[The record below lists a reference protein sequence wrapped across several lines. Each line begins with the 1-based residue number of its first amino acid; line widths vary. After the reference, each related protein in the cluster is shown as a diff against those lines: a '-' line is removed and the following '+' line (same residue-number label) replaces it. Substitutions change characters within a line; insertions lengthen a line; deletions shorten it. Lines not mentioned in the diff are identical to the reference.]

1 MNNNFEYIK
10 TNIDNIKYNIEEAA
24 KKSGRSL
31 NDILLL
37 AVTKTVDIDR
47 IKVAVDCGLKDLG
60 ENRVQELVQKYE
72 ILNSDCNWHLIGHL
86 QTNKI
91 KYIIDKVKLIHS
103 VDSENLALEINNQ
116 AKKNNKIVDILV
128 EINIADEATKFGI
141 KPEDTEEI
149 IIKLSNLSNINIK
162 GFMTVA
168 PLVNN
173 AEDNRKYFEK
183 LYKLFV
189 DIKAK
194 RIDNIDM
201 KYLSMGMTNDYQ
213 IAVEE
218 GANIVRIGT
227 GIFGKRN

>member
-37 AVTKTVDIDR
+37 AVTKTVDIER

-162 GFMTVA
+162 GIMTVA

>member
-10 TNIDNIKYNIEEAA
+10 TNIDNIKYNIEVAA
-24 KKSGRSL
+24 EKSGRSL
-31 NDILLL
+31 NDILFL

-103 VDSENLALEINNQ
+103 VDSENLALEINKQ

-162 GFMTVA
+162 G
-168 PLVNN
+168 
-173 AEDNRKYFEK
+173 
-183 LYKLFV
+183 
-189 DIKAK
+189 
-194 RIDNIDM
+194 
-201 KYLSMGMTNDYQ
+201 
-213 IAVEE
+213 
-218 GANIVRIGT
+218 
-227 GIFGKRN
+227 

>member
-37 AVTKTVDIDR
+37 AITKTVDIDR

-103 VDSENLALEINNQ
+103 VDSENLALEINKQ

>member
-10 TNIDNIKYNIEEAA
+10 TNIDNIKYNIEVAA

-103 VDSENLALEINNQ
+103 VDSENLALEINKQ

-162 GFMTVA
+162 GIMTVA

>member
-10 TNIDNIKYNIEEAA
+10 TNIDNIKYNIEVAA
-24 KKSGRSL
+24 EKSGRSL
-31 NDILLL
+31 NDILFL

-103 VDSENLALEINNQ
+103 VDSENLALEINKQ

>member
-10 TNIDNIKYNIEEAA
+10 TNIDNIKYNIEVAA

-103 VDSENLALEINNQ
+103 VDSENLALEINKQ

>member
-103 VDSENLALEINNQ
+103 VDSENLALEINKQ

>member
-10 TNIDNIKYNIEEAA
+10 TNIDNIKYNIEVAA

-162 GFMTVA
+162 GIMTVA

>member
-10 TNIDNIKYNIEEAA
+10 TNIDNIKYNIEVAA
-24 KKSGRSL
+24 EKSGRSL